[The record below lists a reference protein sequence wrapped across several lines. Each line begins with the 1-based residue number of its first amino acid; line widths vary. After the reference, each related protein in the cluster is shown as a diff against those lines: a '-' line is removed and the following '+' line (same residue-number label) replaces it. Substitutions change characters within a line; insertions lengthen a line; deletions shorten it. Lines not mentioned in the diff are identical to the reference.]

1 MLSYRVDAVRAN
13 AAAFLQHLCFR
24 NDKVKSEVR
33 RMKGVPI
40 LVELLDHPKKEVHL
54 AACGALKN
62 IAYGSD
68 AENKKA
74 VRNCDGV
81 PALVRLLRKARDID
95 VNEVITGTLWNLSS
109 HDAVKMDIVNQAV
122 PALCDEIILPHSGW
136 DRQAD
141 EGLKPRHLEWEG
153 VLTNTA
159 GCLRNVSSEKRE
171 AREKLRD
178 CSGLIDS
185 VVHILQC
192 EVDQKDVNSKL
203 VENCVCLLRNLSF
216 QIHREIPESGRFL
229 EPETGMS
236 GMSNGGSQRSNCF
249 GGRRGRGRRNVDS
262 ISADAEY
269 PKRDTPAKGYEL
281 LYQPEIVRL
290 YLSLIRECT
299 NPAVLE
305 AAAGAIQN
313 LCAGRW
319 MYGRLIRATVRQE
332 KGLSH
337 IAEKLSHENEHVVK
351 AVSGSLRNLSL
362 DSRNN
367 ELIGKH
373 AMSDL
378 VRNLPPASPG
388 DTLRGFSS
396 DTVVSILQTINELV
410 VDNVESC
417 RRLRELQGVERL
429 VAIIRSGTRPDR
441 EVKASSS
448 VLQSLWTHR
457 EMRKP
462 LEKDGWKKVDF
473 QPVATRSVATSN
485 AYDDSTL
492 PLLDKNSR
500 TGDKREMIPLDNL
513 GPDGYS
519 TIDRRET
526 GKVEN
531 LSYDP

>member
-1 MLSYRVDAVRAN
+1 
-13 AAAFLQHLCFR
+13 
-24 NDKVKSEVR
+24 
-33 RMKGVPI
+33 
-40 LVELLDHPKKEVHL
+40 
-54 AACGALKN
+54 
-62 IAYGSD
+62 
-68 AENKKA
+68 
-74 VRNCDGV
+74 
-81 PALVRLLRKARDID
+81 
-95 VNEVITGTLWNLSS
+95 
-109 HDAVKMDIVNQAV
+109 
-122 PALCDEIILPHSGW
+122 
-136 DRQAD
+136 
-141 EGLKPRHLEWEG
+141 
-153 VLTNTA
+153 
-159 GCLRNVSSEKRE
+159 
-171 AREKLRD
+171 
-178 CSGLIDS
+178 
-185 VVHILQC
+185 
-192 EVDQKDVNSKL
+192 
-203 VENCVCLLRNLSF
+203 
-216 QIHREIPESGRFL
+216 
-229 EPETGMS
+229 
-236 GMSNGGSQRSNCF
+236 
-249 GGRRGRGRRNVDS
+249 
-262 ISADAEY
+262 
-269 PKRDTPAKGYEL
+269 
-281 LYQPEIVRL
+281 
-290 YLSLIRECT
+290 
-299 NPAVLE
+299 
-305 AAAGAIQN
+305 
-313 LCAGRW
+313 

-429 VAIIRSGTRPDR
+429 VAIIRSGARPDR

-462 LEKDGWKKVDF
+462 LEKDGWKKIDF
-473 QPVATRSVATSN
+473 QPVATRSVPKSN